1 MQTITRNDENP
12 IGILDI
18 AFLEFTLP
26 LTKDSKEDP
35 LIKNLFQDT
44 FAFQPIASHKQQPI
58 DLYRQGKIDFI
69 INYAGMSFARTFST
83 NHGPSVCGMG
93 LKTIDAKTA
102 FNEAVKRGAKPFNDT
117 KYNSYGFPTIYGI
130 GDSLI
135 YFVDDKSL
143 SYLYKNQFKENKQVL
158 TKDFGLKKIDHL
170 TNNVYQGDLIKWQK
184 FYESIFNFRETRYFD
199 IKGKKTGLISK
210 VMTSPGGTVT
220 IPINE
225 PSDKKSQIQEYLDEY
240 KGEGIQHIALKTS
253 DLIQSVTCL
262 KNAGVEFL
270 DVPDTY
276 YEVLLER
283 IPQVTEDI
291 NTLKDL
297 KILVDGDSEGY
308 LLQIFTQNVIGP
320 IFFEIIQRK
329 NHDGFGEGNFQA
341 LFDAIERDQK
351 RRGYL

>member
-130 GDSLI
+130 G
-135 YFVDDKSL
+135 
-143 SYLYKNQFKENKQVL
+143 
-158 TKDFGLKKIDHL
+158 
-170 TNNVYQGDLIKWQK
+170 
-184 FYESIFNFRETRYFD
+184 
-199 IKGKKTGLISK
+199 
-210 VMTSPGGTVT
+210 
-220 IPINE
+220 
-225 PSDKKSQIQEYLDEY
+225 
-240 KGEGIQHIALKTS
+240 
-253 DLIQSVTCL
+253 
-262 KNAGVEFL
+262 
-270 DVPDTY
+270 
-276 YEVLLER
+276 
-283 IPQVTEDI
+283 
-291 NTLKDL
+291 TL
-297 KILVDGDSEGY
+297 
-308 LLQIFTQNVIGP
+308 
-320 IFFEIIQRK
+320 
-329 NHDGFGEGNFQA
+329 
-341 LFDAIERDQK
+341 
-351 RRGYL
+351 